1 VSNAAIEVSKNVG
14 SFTGGISNSGKLTA
28 LGEGIFVS
36 SVAVFGNS
44 SSGGGITN
52 SGTISAGHSGI
63 RVGLVFTSF
72 SGGISNASS
81 GKIVS
86 TSGIGIFVGTSIGV
100 FGNSSAGGGITNSGT
115 ISAHQSGILLQN
127 FAIFAGGITN
137 SGVISAHGTGIKIT
151 GVSTLFGG
159 VSNSGKITATTGDGI
174 DVVSVAVFGNGSAGG
189 GIVNS
194 GTISAGQ
201 SAIAVVTVGTF
212 AGGISNSGKIAAAVR
227 SIWVTDV
234 GVFGNSNGAGGITNT
249 GTMQGDVF
257 LKTVETFFGSIVNG
271 SAGKII
277 GGGIDFNDGTLFGA
291 GSVARGIT
299 NASTISGG
307 GGISVNAATFLGDI
321 SNSGKIVGTNGIG
334 LSSVAIFGGSGSGGA
349 IVNSGSISATHDGL
363 RLILGF
369 GTFAGGVTNAGVIS
383 AGATGVDISQIG
395 MLSGGIVNSGTIA
408 GKLGI
413 GVFTTTVAG
422 GIVDSGSIKATEA
435 GISIDG
441 LSEVLA
447 SKTAID
453 IAGPTFTGGIFNAGV
468 VSGSAGIEIKSAR
481 AVSIFD
487 GGTIIGTGG
496 TAIEFAGSG
505 NTLTLGAGYFISG
518 IVDPQS
524 GNNTFQLGGFG
535 SDTFDL
541 SSIGAA
547 AQYQGFTIFNV
558 VGGTWTVSSASTAH
572 WTIKAGT
579 LEITSGGSLTS
590 TTVSSGGV
598 LAIDSGATV
607 SGVTIKTGATLELFG
622 GIPLPSGVTIPAGA
636 TLGVGGGVY
645 SGLIVSSGHTLK
657 VLSGGT
663 DLDATVRSGGALIVG
678 SDGTDSGATILKGG
692 VEKVT
697 SGGASI
703 DVALKSGGT
712 EIVSAGG
719 VASDTNVSSGGAL
732 VVSSGGTADPST
744 IFSGG
749 SETVSAGGT
758 DLGAQVAGGR
768 LFVLSGGTAVG
779 GAISSGGTEIVSGHG
794 FDASA
799 TVFGGGKLFVRSG
812 GSAVDITSASG
823 GTAIN
828 SVGANLDAV
837 VSATDS
843 GTLVNSGA
851 VNVRNGGTLTVGAAT
866 LNNAGSINL
875 LGTFSATELLIEQ
888 NVTLSGGG
896 TVSMSGNQS
905 LITGGS
911 GFTLTNVNNK
921 IIGVGEIG
929 NSHFAINNQSSGVI
943 NGNGTV
949 FHMELAANVTNA
961 GLIEGTTSQGLLID
975 SATLTNSGTVAALG
989 TSASVMIINETVI
1002 NATTKALIL
1011 ASGNGAQVDLELET
1025 ISGGTLK
1032 TSAGGTIAARFG
1044 TLSGVTIAPSSL
1056 IEVTNGSLSGGTI
1069 GAGAVVETSG
1079 GAVFVAGTVSN
1090 GGTLFAN
1097 SAGDEVSIMLGAV
1110 VNGGVALINNGIVKI
1125 AGSSGESVKFLP
1137 LGGGGLEIANQ
1148 PGQTSAFSGKVSGFG
1163 GGDHT
1168 NNVQFINLPSVT
1180 FNPNVSKS
1188 YVPANGS
1195 NTSGTLFVSS
1205 GGLVAAIN
1213 FIGAYSAGNFNLGDG
1228 SFLSLTG
1235 TVIKDPVV
1243 PNGGSVNSDMVKSSM
1258 PHSGIDLPDIAFGAQ
1273 TTLAYAQNGAGE
1285 GGTLTV
1291 TDGRHAA
1298 AFALLGNYMAGSF
1311 VAVTDGHGGTLITEA
1326 NPQQQQP
1333 LLTHPP
1339 HG

>member
-1 VSNAAIEVSKNVG
+1 MAAPAK
-14 SFTGGISNSGKLTA
+14 
-28 LGEGIFVS
+28 
-36 SVAVFGNS
+36 
-44 SSGGGITN
+44 
-52 SGTISAGHSGI
+52 
-63 RVGLVFTSF
+63 
-72 SGGISNASS
+72 
-81 GKIVS
+81 
-86 TSGIGIFVGTSIGV
+86 
-100 FGNSSAGGGITNSGT
+100 SSA
-115 ISAHQSGILLQN
+115 AALILML
-127 FAIFAGGITN
+127 AP
-137 SGVISAHGTGIKIT
+137 S
-151 GVSTLFGG
+151 
-159 VSNSGKITATTGDGI
+159 
-174 DVVSVAVFGNGSAGG
+174 
-189 GIVNS
+189 
-194 GTISAGQ
+194 
-201 SAIAVVTVGTF
+201 
-212 AGGISNSGKIAAAVR
+212 
-227 SIWVTDV
+227 
-234 GVFGNSNGAGGITNT
+234 
-249 GTMQGDVF
+249 
-257 LKTVETFFGSIVNG
+257 
-271 SAGKII
+271 
-277 GGGIDFNDGTLFGA
+277 FGA
-291 GSVARGIT
+291 GSVAGGIT
-299 NASTISGG
+299 NAGTISGG

-334 LSSVAIFGGSGSGGA
+334 LSRVAIFGGSGSGGA
-349 IVNSGSISATHDGL
+349 VVNSGLISATHDGL
-363 RLILGF
+363 RLRLGE

-383 AGATGVDISQIG
+383 AGATGVDIFQIG

-413 GVFTTTVAG
+413 GVFTATVAG

-441 LSEVLA
+441 LSEVLS

-453 IAGPTFTGGIFNAGV
+453 IAGPTFTGGIFNTGV
-468 VSGSAGIEIKSAR
+468 VSGSAGIEIKSAH

-535 SDTFDL
+535 SDTFNL

-579 LEITSGGSLTS
+579 LEITSGGALTS

-598 LAIDSGATV
+598 LAIDSGAAV

-697 SGGASI
+697 FGGASI

-712 EIVSAGG
+712 EIVSGGG

-812 GSAVDITSASG
+812 GSAVDITIASG

-828 SVGANLDAV
+828 SVGGSFDAA
-837 VSATDS
+837 VSATDF
-843 GTLVNSGA
+843 GTLINSGA
-851 VNVRNGGTLTVGAAT
+851 VNVQNGATQTVGAAA

-921 IIGVGEIG
+921 IIGAGEIG
-929 NSHFAINNQSSGVI
+929 DSHFTINNQSSGVI
-943 NGNGTV
+943 NGNGTAIRL
-949 FHMELAANVTNA
+949 ELVANVTNA
-961 GLIEGTTSQGLLID
+961 GLIEGTTSQGLFID
-975 SATLTNSGTVAALG
+975 SATLINSGTIAALG
-989 TSASVMIINETVI
+989 TGASVVITNETVI
-1002 NATTKALIL
+1002 NSNPKALIL
-1011 ASGNGAQVDLELET
+1011 ASGNGAQVKLVGET
-1025 ISGGTLK
+1025 IVGGTLK
-1032 TSAGGTIAARFG
+1032 TSAGGTIAAQFG
-1044 TLSGVTIAPSSL
+1044 AVSGVTIAASSL
-1056 IEVTNGSLSGGTI
+1056 IEVNNVIFSGGTI

-1079 GAVFVAGTVSN
+1079 GNVVVSGTVSN

-1097 SAGDEVSIMLGAV
+1097 SAGDQVSITLGAV

-1137 LGGGGLEIANQ
+1137 LGEGGLAIADKAD
-1148 PGQTSAFSGKVSGFG
+1148 QTSAFSGRVSGFG
-1163 GGDHT
+1163 GGDHS

-1180 FNPNVSKS
+1180 FNPNVSWS
-1188 YVPANGS
+1188 YVSANSS

-1213 FIGAYSAGNFNLGDG
+1213 FVGAYSSGNLEFGDG
-1228 SFLSLTG
+1228 AHASGAISG
-1235 TVIKDPVV
+1235 TVTIRDPVV
-1243 PNGGSVNSDMVKSSM
+1243 PNGGTVSSDTAGSSL

-1273 TTLAYAQNGAGE
+1273 TTLAYAQNAAGT

-1291 TDGRHAA
+1291 SDGRHTAA
-1298 AFALLGNYMAGSF
+1298 IALLGNYMAGSF
-1311 VAVTDGHGGTLITEA
+1311 VAVADGHGGTLITDA
-1326 NPQQQQP
+1326 NSQQPPP